1 MSFKP
6 LDTPKIQ
13 HIQDSLSCQVAE
25 KTVAL
30 FTRTCAKGASRV
42 ARVCSGLLAA

>member
-1 MSFKP
+1 MSFKT

-13 HIQDSLSCQVAE
+13 HIQGSFSYQVAK

-30 FTRTCAKGASRV
+30 FARTCAKGASRV
-42 ARVCSGLLAA
+42 ARVRSGLLA